1 MINYNPETV
10 STDYDIC
17 DKLYFEQLTFERV
30 MDIYEK
36 EKAEGIIVSMGGQI
50 PNNLA
55 MKLHKAG
62 VKILGTSPEQIDNAE
77 NRHKFSQILDDIDVD
92 QPEWSELTDFND
104 AKKFAQKVGY
114 PVLIRPSYVLSGAAM
129 SIVLNDDEL
138 AVYLKKATDISKEHP
153 VVISKFITDA
163 REIEVDAVA
172 DDGDLFCYAIAEHVE
187 NAGVH
192 SGDATIVLP
201 PQRTY
206 LETMRR
212 VKNIT
217 KKIAKSLQITG
228 PFNIQFIA
236 KDNDVKVIECNLRA
250 SRSFPFVSKT
260 LKINF
265 IEIATKLML
274 GEKVPKIDKSSFD
287 LDYVGIK
294 ASQFSFTRLKG
305 SDPVT
310 GVEMSS
316 TGEVACLGDDFNEA
330 FLKSLLSTGHKFP
343 RKAALLST
351 GTLKNKA
358 ELLEDLL
365 TLREMGLKFYGTKG
379 TADFYKENGIEV
391 EVLYRPFDKGEPGI
405 LTYLSEGKIDL
416 VINIPKTA
424 EKVELDSDYI
434 IRRKA
439 VDLNIPLFTNV
450 QFIKRFIKS
459 IENYSLDTLPIKSW
473 DEYQ

>member
-1 MINYNPETV
+1 
-10 STDYDIC
+10 
-17 DKLYFEQLTFERV
+17 
-30 MDIYEK
+30 
-36 EKAEGIIVSMGGQI
+36 
-50 PNNLA
+50 
-55 MKLHKAG
+55 
-62 VKILGTSPEQIDNAE
+62 
-77 NRHKFSQILDDIDVD
+77 
-92 QPEWSELTDFND
+92 
-104 AKKFAQKVGY
+104 
-114 PVLIRPSYVLSGAAM
+114 M

-138 AVYLKKATDISKEHP
+138 AVYLKKAADISKEHP

-172 DDGDLFCYAIAEHVE
+172 ENGDLFCYAIAEHVE

-343 RKAALLST
+343 SKAALLST
-351 GTLKNKA
+351 G
-358 ELLEDLL
+358 
-365 TLREMGLKFYGTKG
+365 
-379 TADFYKENGIEV
+379 
-391 EVLYRPFDKGEPGI
+391 
-405 LTYLSEGKIDL
+405 
-416 VINIPKTA
+416 NIK
-424 EKVELDSDYI
+424 K
-434 IRRKA
+434 
-439 VDLNIPLFTNV
+439 
-450 QFIKRFIKS
+450 
-459 IENYSLDTLPIKSW
+459 
-473 DEYQ
+473 